1 MPVVAVLHRGS
12 SVRAGLRRGLARHP
26 GRPRVLACE
35 SAEDLERLLR
45 SHLLDALVVDPR
57 TVQANAV
64 FPLMASYPGIPVFAL
79 SAFRPDDG
87 DALLACRRAGVRG
100 ILVEGVDGAAA
111 GEWIGSRTASRRRR
125 HLLRDAPVL
134 LRLTEP
140 FQVRIWEEVLLRAGL
155 NSRTT
160 DLAGTFKCT
169 REHLSREFGAGGA
182 PNLKRVIDLVRVC
195 CAAELLENPGYDVL
209 TVGRILRYASA
220 SHLGIAS
227 RRIAGVT
234 PTEMS
239 RLGLR
244 QVFLRF
250 LKGRTRSR
258 I

>member
-1 MPVVAVLHRGS
+1 VPAVAVLHRGAS
-12 SVRAGLRRGLARHP
+12 ARAGLRRGLARHP
-26 GRPRVLACE
+26 GRPRILSCR
-35 SAEDLERLLR
+35 SAEDIERLLR
-45 SHLLDALVVDPR
+45 SQLLDALILDPR
-57 TVQANAV
+57 VTHAGQV
-64 FPLMASYPGIPVFAL
+64 FGLMAGYPGIPVFAL

-87 DALLACRRAGVRG
+87 QTLLTCRRAGVRG

-140 FQVRIWEEVLLRAGL
+140 FQVRVWDEVLQRVGMK
-155 NSRTT
+155 SRTA
-160 DLAGTFKCT
+160 DLAGTFKVT

-182 PNLKRVIDLVRVC
+182 PNLKRVIDLVHVC
-195 CAAELLENPGYDVL
+195 CAAELLGNPAYDVV
-209 TVGRILRYASA
+209 TVARILRYASA

-234 PTEMS
+234 PTELS
-239 RLGLR
+239 RLGPR

-258 I
+258 A